1 MDFYRVSFFPP
12 FICPPFSQIKL
23 FTCGHDAWEVVGD
36 KGQLTM
42 KTIRSHVMILG
53 IVAVLTVYFFWA
65 NRRQGKLGKPIE
77 GTVRFLSV
85 PSFS

>member
-12 FICPPFSQIKL
+12 FISPPFSQIKL
-23 FTCGHDAWEVVGD
+23 FTFGHDAWEAVGD
-36 KGQLTM
+36 KGKLTM

-53 IVAVLTVYFFWA
+53 IVAVLTIYFFWA
-65 NRRQGKLGKPIE
+65 NRRQRKLGKPIE